1 MSKFKFYLTMH
12 QPILKNKSI
21 SKLNIFALIFS
32 VLLFIVMKPYFIWDY
47 ELLDKF
53 SVFLIILIASFNIR
67 RLSISDM
74 FIIPLFVIYII
85 YLSYSNSLTFFGYLA
100 NFSLILILLIRK
112 DKSLLFLKY
121 FKTLFCLTLLLS
133 LFIYILIVFLNLNI
147 PYKSI
152 PPLNPG
158 KLSDYSQY
166 PFLVSNR
173 PLGISNLNI
182 RFSGMFDEPGVIGS
196 LAVIFL
202 VADRFNL
209 KTKQNIILLISG
221 LLSFSLYF
229 YISILVY
236 FIYLVSTKYRIL
248 IIFLCFLL
256 YSITIKIEALNT
268 LVWNRITIEDGSITG
283 DNRSNDALDIIYQNF
298 INSDDFLWGKGIEY
312 ALYHADGASSY
323 KIFLL
328 AYGMIFCIVA
338 FLAFTLYAYFNIN
351 KFKNVLMFLFLFV
364 SMFYQRPGFIIEPA
378 NFFLF
383 IVTIYAINLY
393 KDNEIKNRNIANTNR
408 LTKFENN
415 FSTK

>member
-1 MSKFKFYLTMH
+1 MH
-12 QPILKNKSI
+12 QPTLKNKSI
-21 SKLNIFALIFS
+21 SNFNILALIFS
-32 VLLFIVMKPYFIWDY
+32 VLLIILIQPYFIWKY
-47 ELLDKF
+47 EIFSKLAVLLVMPIALFYARTISRSDLIVLPF
-53 SVFLIILIASFNIR
+53 FIFFLFY
-67 RLSISDM
+67 
-74 FIIPLFVIYII
+74 F
-85 YLSYSNSLTFFGYLA
+85 SYSNSLNVFGYLS
-100 NFSLILILLIRK
+100 NFSFIFLLLIRK
-112 DKSLLFLKY
+112 DIALLFLKY
-121 FKTLFCLTLLLS
+121 FKNLFCITLLLS
-133 LFIYILIVFLNLNI
+133 LISYVLIVFFNLNI
-147 PYKSI
+147 SYVSI
-152 PPLNPG
+152 PPLNPI
-158 KLSDYSQY
+158 KLYDYSQY

-229 YISILVY
+229 YVSILAY
-236 FIYLVSTKYRIL
+236 LIYLVSMKYRIL
-248 IIFLCFLL
+248 IIFLCFLF

-298 INSDDFLWGKGIEY
+298 INSDDFLWGRGIEY

-328 AYGMIFCIVA
+328 AYGLIFCIVA

-351 KFKNVLMFLFLFV
+351 KFKHVLVFLFLFV

-378 NFFLF
+378 NFFFF
-383 IVTIYAINLY
+383 IAAIYSINLY
-393 KDNEIKNRNIANTNR
+393 KDRGRDKNSILDSIETKKFQKNI
-408 LTKFENN
+408 LT
-415 FSTK
+415 